1 MYMDKDLIKDKLN
14 ELIDQF
20 NESKNNHRNFYFP
33 FLGNMH
39 PFYDDN
45 GRTCKIINC
54 CQFRLGVIIVT
65 RPAQRKTCQ
74 KKIDEK
80 SISVA
85 WNPTR
90 K

>member
-1 MYMDKDLIKDKLN
+1 MAKDLKKDKLN

-20 NESKNNHRNFYFP
+20 NESKNNHRNFYFR

-39 PFYDDN
+39 PFYDEN
-45 GRTCKIINC
+45 GRTCQIINC
-54 CQFRLGVIIVT
+54 FQFRLGVIIVA
-65 RPAQRKTCQ
+65 RPAQHKTCK

-85 WNPTR
+85 RNLTR